1 MSPFIYV
8 LSDLIHLAKI
18 IVLCD
23 FVVGL
28 RRRVLKQDKLMG
40 ALSGIAMSA
49 ISIFVYFYSDHV
61 LETIIY
67 VVLIILLLQLRY
79 TESFYNV
86 VIVSIWTILA
96 LSMTDTMLAVLYN
109 MLLDLFESNSEMTVN
124 ICVSLTSFFLVY
136 GIGRIYRK
144 KALAG
149 IKSIGIGN
157 LICFILLMA
166 VNTYVVTVIAVM
178 NVEINTKVYRELYLV
193 AVVFVILGMFVQLTA
208 VILLFTQRNIYKEK
222 KLLTEKYLSEQKG
235 HYEYLEKR
243 ELETKKFRH
252 DFRSHLELISNM
264 AKNHE
269 MDKIQDYLEKLHIK
283 IDELG
288 NVVTVQNGIVD
299 AILNQYYTK
308 ALQLGIKMEIKGR
321 FPSDSEIDAYDICTI
336 FSNILSNAIEA
347 AEKTEE
353 KYISVQCRYSEEC
366 IIIIVENSFCS
377 EQQDEKLVLK
387 TQKGDLD
394 YHGFGLLNVKESV
407 EKYSGFLDI
416 EIKNDRFLLKI
427 FINRTGN

>member
-1 MSPFIYV
+1 MSLLIWV
-8 LSDLIHLAKI
+8 LADIIHFAKI
-18 IVLCD
+18 IVVSEM
-23 FVVGL
+23 FFSFQK
-28 RRRVLKQDKLMG
+28 RRLECVKHKLVFSVFAMIG
-40 ALSGIAMSA
+40 MSA
-49 ISIFVYFYSDHV
+49 FIYFFDNHFIESFLYVVAIILFVYWLYGERLLSV
-61 LETIIY
+61 TI
-67 VVLIILLLQLRY
+67 VV
-79 TESFYNV
+79 TWMV
-86 VIVSIWTILA
+86 LA
-96 LSMTDTMLAVLYN
+96 LSMIDTMVAVLYN
-109 MLLDLFESNSEMTVN
+109 ISMVLLKMDGELFSNLG
-124 ICVSLTSFFLVY
+124 VSLISLLFVLMV
-136 GIGRIYRK
+136 GRIYRRNTV
-144 KALAG
+144 LG
-149 IKSIGIGN
+149 MNIIGIAN
-157 LICFILLMA
+157 LFWFTVLLS
-166 VNTYVVTVIAVM
+166 VDTLVVTIIEFVNADIKLEKYEDIYRSAVI
-178 NVEINTKVYRELYLV
+178 
-193 AVVFVILGMFVQLTA
+193 FVIVGMFIQLAA

-269 MDKIQDYLEKLHIK
+269 VDEIQDYLEKLHIK

-366 IIIIVENSFCS
+366 IIIVVENSFCS

-394 YHGFGLLNVKESV
+394 YHGFGLVNVKESV
-407 EKYSGFLDI
+407 EKYNGFLDI

>member
-28 RRRVLKQDKLMG
+28 RRRVFKQDKLIVV
-40 ALSGIAMSA
+40 LSGIVMSA
-49 ISIFVYFYSDHV
+49 ISIFVYLYNNHV

-79 TESFYNV
+79 SESFYNV
-86 VIVSIWTILA
+86 VIVGVWTILA

-109 MLLDLFESNSEMTVN
+109 MFLDVFESNSEMTVN

-136 GIGRIYRK
+136 SIGSIYRK

-178 NVEINTKVYRELYLV
+178 NVEINSKVYRELYLV
-193 AVVFVILGMFVQLTA
+193 AVVFVILGIFVQLAA

-252 DFRSHLELISNM
+252 DFRSHLELISNL

-269 MDKIQDYLEKLHIK
+269 IDEVQDYLEKLHIK

-288 NVVTVQNGIVD
+288 NVITVQNGIVD
-299 AILNQYYTK
+299 AILNQYYAK
-308 ALQLGIKMEIKGR
+308 ALQMGIKMEIKGR
-321 FPSDSEIDAYDICTI
+321 FPSDSEVDAYDICTI

-366 IIIIVENSFCS
+366 IIIVVENSFCS

-394 YHGFGLLNVKESV
+394 YHGFGLVNVKESI
-407 EKYSGFLDI
+407 EKYNGFLDI

>member
-8 LSDLIHLAKI
+8 LSDLIHIAKI

-28 RRRVLKQDKLMG
+28 RRRVLKKDKLMV
-40 ALSGIAMSA
+40 ALSGIAMGA

-149 IKSIGIGN
+149 IKAIGIGN

-299 AILNQYYTK
+299 AILNQYYVK

-321 FPSDSEIDAYDICTI
+321 FPSDSEVDAYDICTI

-353 KYISVQCRYSEEC
+353 KYILVQCRYSEEC

-394 YHGFGLLNVKESV
+394 YHGFGLVNVKESV
-407 EKYSGFLDI
+407 EKYSGFLDF
-416 EIKNDRFLLKI
+416 EIKNDSFLLKI

>member
-1 MSPFIYV
+1 MSLFIYV

-23 FVVGL
+23 SIVGL
-28 RRRVLKQDKLMG
+28 RGRVFKRDKLIVMM
-40 ALSGIAMSA
+40 SGIAMSA
-49 ISIFVYFYSDHV
+49 ISIFVYLDNNHV
-61 LETIIY
+61 LETAVY

-79 TESFYNV
+79 IEAFYKV
-86 VIVSIWTILA
+86 VIVGIWTILA

-109 MLLDLFESNSEMTVN
+109 MLLDLLESNSEMIVN
-124 ICVSLTSFFLVY
+124 ICVSLTSFLLVY
-136 GIGRIYRK
+136 GIGSIYRK
-144 KALAG
+144 RALAG
-149 IKSIGIGN
+149 IASIGIGN
-157 LICFILLMA
+157 LICFMLLMA

-178 NVEINTKVYRELYLV
+178 NVEINTTLYRELYLV
-193 AVVFVILGMFVQLTA
+193 AVVFVILGMFVQLAA

-222 KLLTEKYLSEQKG
+222 KLLTEKYLSEQKN

-252 DFRSHLELISNM
+252 DFRSHLELISNL

-269 MDKIQDYLEKLHIK
+269 MDEVQGYLEKLHIK

-299 AILNQYYTK
+299 AILNQYYAK
-308 ALQLGIKMEIKGR
+308 ALQLGIRMEIKGR
-321 FPSDSEIDAYDICTI
+321 FPSDSEVDAYDICTI

-366 IIIIVENSFCS
+366 IIIVVENSFCRG
-377 EQQDEKLVLK
+377 QQDEKLLLK

-394 YHGFGLLNVKESV
+394 YHGFGLVNVKESI
-407 EKYSGFLDI
+407 ERYNGFLDV
-416 EIKNDRFLLKI
+416 EIKNDRFVLKI
-427 FINRTGN
+427 IINRMRN